1 MLVNMVFEFVTL
13 LGFVSLAGICIQL
26 GDYLDK
32 NPNIINEILTTIL
45 NKGKTCN
52 IRASCQI
59 FIKSFD
65 LIYINN
71 FKHPLISYFLWIFIF
86 ILLGF
91 VFYFAI
97 CMRLT
102 GASIGTAY
110 TLWASLL
117 FCSAM
122 FIFLI
127 FPIMDFQV
135 SMCGYNYLF
144 DELKLIIKKEK
155 KLSDVAYGE
164 NKVRQVP
171 ILNSSYNL
179 LLLIKNARNIIKNTS
194 LEDYPGRSSLLKGLF
209 MSICISASAG
219 ILMMAMGL
227 FVRLAPTKYILAG
240 SSFTDMGLFHMEFL
254 KFFSIMILLSFFVS
268 IIFFIPSLY
277 TYIFL
282 YLMEKHRLS
291 SRVSP
296 ITVMLSSIVAILI
309 FSMFKPDLIIPFI
322 TNRQKFTYEFLL
334 LLLLN
339 VITGSFSI
347 IETRYML
354 SKAVSASSA
363 KLMIL
368 YLGLDFLASSL
379 IYFAIPTLTGDLR
392 LFLDAMFFKGKM
404 AWVGIFYW
412 SNLFTSLFLYIYII
426 SFIILTL
433 LYKFSNVKHIAE
445 RPSYSLGWITA
456 VLFVIIYPLYIW
468 SKIMISHIVPIMTL
482 ILLFFLIIK
491 VIKKASTE

>member
-1 MLVNMVFEFVTL
+1 
-13 LGFVSLAGICIQL
+13 
-26 GDYLDK
+26 
-32 NPNIINEILTTIL
+32 
-45 NKGKTCN
+45 
-52 IRASCQI
+52 
-59 FIKSFD
+59 
-65 LIYINN
+65 
-71 FKHPLISYFLWIFIF
+71 
-86 ILLGF
+86 
-91 VFYFAI
+91 
-97 CMRLT
+97 
-102 GASIGTAY
+102 
-110 TLWASLL
+110 
-117 FCSAM
+117 
-122 FIFLI
+122 
-127 FPIMDFQV
+127 MDFQV

-296 ITVMLSSIVAILI
+296 LT
-309 FSMFKPDLIIPFI
+309 FYCYP
-322 TNRQKFTYEFLL
+322 FLL
-334 LLLLN
+334 
-339 VITGSFSI
+339 S
-347 IETRYML
+347 
-354 SKAVSASSA
+354 
-363 KLMIL
+363 
-368 YLGLDFLASSL
+368 
-379 IYFAIPTLTGDLR
+379 
-392 LFLDAMFFKGKM
+392 
-404 AWVGIFYW
+404 
-412 SNLFTSLFLYIYII
+412 
-426 SFIILTL
+426 
-433 LYKFSNVKHIAE
+433 
-445 RPSYSLGWITA
+445 
-456 VLFVIIYPLYIW
+456 
-468 SKIMISHIVPIMTL
+468 
-482 ILLFFLIIK
+482 
-491 VIKKASTE
+491 